1 MGFFAAI
8 KRGWYM
14 SKLSF
19 SVVKKDPELLVYVAF
34 SGIMSAMA
42 LAAMAVPQV
51 LSMEWAVDAEGAS
64 TPAGLAYYFLCYM
77 GLSIIVVFWNSAIVA
92 NSQMRLSG
100 GDPTFVYGI
109 GKAFSRIHIII
120 MWGVISGTVGLLLKL
135 LRQSGRDQKN
145 PAMAILMMILAWLLE
160 VAWWMTTFFV
170 IPVMIMEGR
179 GLRETIKNSKELFS
193 GTWGTNIA
201 AGLGIDL
208 IGFMF
213 LVLSVLIGVG
223 IGMVAGPAL
232 GFGIGAIL
240 VVLTIMWVAAANT
253 VAISA
258 LYIFAKTGQ
267 MPSLYQEKGM
277 ATFQF

>member
-8 KRGWYM
+8 KRGLYM

-213 LVLSVLIGVG
+213 LVLSVLIGGG